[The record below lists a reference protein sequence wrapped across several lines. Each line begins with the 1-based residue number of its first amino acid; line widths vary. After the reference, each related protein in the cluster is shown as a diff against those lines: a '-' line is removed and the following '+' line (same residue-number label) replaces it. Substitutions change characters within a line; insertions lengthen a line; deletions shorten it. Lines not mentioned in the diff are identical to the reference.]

1 MVLEIEMFSK
11 KFSYLKTAV
20 VAFVAVIDNVM
31 MSPGVTP
38 PKAIRNV
45 SCRLSKLR
53 WLGRTLFALGGIELS
68 PDYSS
73 LCEHHFQRGQT
84 KGATYRCG

>member
-1 MVLEIEMFSK
+1 MAKILYTPAFFRTSGTVDVMVLEIEMFSK

-38 PKAIRNV
+38 PKAVRNM
-45 SCRLSKLR
+45 SG
-53 WLGRTLFALGGIELS
+53 LGQANCGGWDVHCLPLE
-68 PDYSS
+68 
-73 LCEHHFQRGQT
+73 G
-84 KGATYRCG
+84 